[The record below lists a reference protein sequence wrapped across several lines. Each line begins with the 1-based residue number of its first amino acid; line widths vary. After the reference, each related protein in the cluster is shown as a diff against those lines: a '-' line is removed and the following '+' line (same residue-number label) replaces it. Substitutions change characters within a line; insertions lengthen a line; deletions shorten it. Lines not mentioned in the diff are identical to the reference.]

1 MSVLNVASWHAY
13 RISQKAGKVVWYF
26 HLFKNFPQ
34 FVVIHIVK
42 GFDIV
47 NKVEV
52 DVFQELSCFSND
64 PTDAGNL
71 IYDFCAFSKSSLN
84 IWTFS
89 IYILLKPHL
98 KNVDHYYASVWDE
111 CNCVVVW
118 TFFGIS
124 FLWDWNENW
133 PFSILW
139 PLLSFLAYWVQHFF

>member
-1 MSVLNVASWHAY
+1 M
-13 RISQKAGKVVWYF
+13 VWYF

-52 DVFQELSCFSND
+52 NVFQELSCFSND

-84 IWTFS
+84 IWKITVDL
-89 IYILLKPHL
+89 LLKTGL
-98 KNVDHYYASVWDE
+98 ENFMHYFARV
-111 CNCVVVW
+111 
-118 TFFGIS
+118 
-124 FLWDWNENW
+124 
-133 PFSILW
+133 
-139 PLLSFLAYWVQHFF
+139 